1 MKLEVQ
7 FNQLMEINEFG
18 QVDASHATI
27 LVHDLLFCNCIYLLK
42 LHCVCSNSI
51 ESSSLKYIYSSG
63 IENGT

>member
-18 QVDASHATI
+18 QVDATI
-27 LVHDLLFCNCIYLLK
+27 LVQDLLFCNCIYLLK